1 MSVQPRFNNV
11 VWGKKIQFIK
21 YLSVFKTFI
30 DVMLGKL
37 KGSQNMVSQ

>member
-1 MSVQPRFNNV
+1 M
-11 VWGKKIQFIK
+11 
-21 YLSVFKTFI
+21 FKTFI